1 MKNQKEKSAKLRQD
15 AESELSASNRSSF
28 DKFEHELNVHEIEL
42 HMQNQELLL
51 TQEKLQIALNEFIHL
66 FEYSPVSYF
75 IIDKSGLIYQAND
88 TAAELTDY
96 AKADL
101 IGISLAA
108 FFADESEKDIFHRH
122 IRLVIKSNVIKLM
135 EGTIKKKD
143 NSLVSVLLKT
153 VSNRDE
159 NLQLKNLLCIISDV
173 SSIKIH
179 EKHIEQ
185 LLKKSEELVKLKSYI
200 VSLASHEFRTPLAAL
215 LSSSELLELFL
226 TRGQNDLALKQ
237 IQKIKSSI
245 STLVFIMD
253 EFLTVD
259 RLDTNIHSINKQDF
273 NLRELCEDI
282 IINFNISLG
291 KANLINFEQNGPEI
305 FNSDLE
311 MIKIIIQNLV
321 SNALKFSIKND
332 AVYLFIEISDKKL
345 TIKVADTGL
354 GIPEVEHK
362 NVYASFFRAQNT
374 KFIQGTGLGLAIVK
388 QYVDLLKGVIEF
400 NSAENVGTTF
410 TVTL

>member
-200 VSLASHEFRTPLAAL
+200 VSLASHEFRTPLGAL

-291 KANLINFEQNGPEI
+291 KTNLINFEQNGPEI
-305 FNSDLE
+305 FNGDLE

>member
-1 MKNQKEKSAKLRQD
+1 
-15 AESELSASNRSSF
+15 
-28 DKFEHELNVHEIEL
+28 
-42 HMQNQELLL
+42 
-51 TQEKLQIALNEFIHL
+51 
-66 FEYSPVSYF
+66 
-75 IIDKSGLIYQAND
+75 
-88 TAAELTDY
+88 
-96 AKADL
+96 
-101 IGISLAA
+101 
-108 FFADESEKDIFHRH
+108 
-122 IRLVIKSNVIKLM
+122 
-135 EGTIKKKD
+135 
-143 NSLVSVLLKT
+143 VLLKT

-291 KANLINFEQNGPEI
+291 KTNLINFEQNGPEI
-305 FNSDLE
+305 FNGDLE

>member
-1 MKNQKEKSAKLRQD
+1 
-15 AESELSASNRSSF
+15 
-28 DKFEHELNVHEIEL
+28 
-42 HMQNQELLL
+42 
-51 TQEKLQIALNEFIHL
+51 
-66 FEYSPVSYF
+66 
-75 IIDKSGLIYQAND
+75 
-88 TAAELTDY
+88 
-96 AKADL
+96 
-101 IGISLAA
+101 
-108 FFADESEKDIFHRH
+108 
-122 IRLVIKSNVIKLM
+122 M

-282 IINFNISLG
+282 IINFNISHG
-291 KANLINFEQNGPEI
+291 KTNLINFEQNGPEI
-305 FNSDLE
+305 FNGDLE

-388 QYVDLLKGVIEF
+388 QYIDLLKGVIEF